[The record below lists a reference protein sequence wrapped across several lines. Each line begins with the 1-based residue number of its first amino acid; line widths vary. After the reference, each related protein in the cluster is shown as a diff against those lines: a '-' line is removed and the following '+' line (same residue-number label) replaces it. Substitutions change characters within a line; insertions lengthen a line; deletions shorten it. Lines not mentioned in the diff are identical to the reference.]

1 MQSTLLYTTTG
12 DGVPP
17 NAVTSNDS
25 IRVDELVAENP
36 VIVFGQRG
44 CCMCHVVKLLL
55 LGLGVNPTMSAVDE
69 GDVAAVIGNLL
80 KISGE
85 GDGKLV
91 EFPVVYVGGKFFGGL
106 ERLIATHITG
116 ELVPMLKDA
125 KALWL

>member
-1 MQSTLLYTTTG
+1 MQTTLPHQTSG
-12 DGVPP
+12 DAETP
-17 NAVTSNDS
+17 NAITSNES
-25 IRVDELVAENP
+25 IPVVQLVAENP

-55 LGLGVNPTMSAVDE
+55 LGLGVNPTISAMDE
-69 GDVAAVIGNLL
+69 GDAASVTVHLL

-85 GDGKLV
+85 DDGNLI

-116 ELVPMLKDA
+116 EIGSDVEGC
-125 KALWL
+125 